1 MSVVVTLVMEAPE
14 TPDVTSAKSAASTPR
29 TGWLNVAV
37 KLMVA
42 GVIPLTSWFVVVI
55 ETVGNFILYVTMAA
69 AQGADLLSDP
79 LAAYVPVAL
88 ATRYVGWIERTESA
102 WTKPVGTRSWKL
114 WPKEVY
120 DTPLLSTPSAP
131 MRSSSA

>member
-1 MSVVVTLVMEAPE
+1 MLSAVVTLIIEAPE
-14 TPDVTSAKSAASTPR
+14 TPDTASAKSAASTPS

-42 GVIPLTSWFVVVI
+42 GVIPLRSWFVVVI

-88 ATRYVGWIERTESA
+88 AT
-102 WTKPVGTRSWKL
+102 L
-114 WPKEVY
+114 
-120 DTPLLSTPSAP
+120 
-131 MRSSSA
+131 